1 MLKVFNT
8 LSRKIQEFQSLNEN
22 RVNLFV
28 CGPTVYDLSHI
39 GHARTY
45 IAYDIIARYLR
56 FKGYSV
62 FYLMNITD
70 VDDKIIKRA
79 RETNQYPLELA
90 NNFAQEFYKD
100 LEFLGIKSI
109 NLFAKASEHIKE
121 IICQIDELIK
131 KEYAY
136 VVDGSV
142 YFNVSKFKDYGKLS
156 HQTKN
161 ELKRHRIEPDP
172 KKKNKIDFS
181 LWKSRKE
188 KPVWKSPWGEGRPGW
203 HIEDTAITL
212 TYFGPQYDIHGGAL
226 ELIFPHHEAE
236 IAQAESMTGKKPLVK
251 YWIHT
256 GIVNV
261 NGRKMSKSLG
271 NFITIRDITKKY
283 NSEILRFFFAQSHYR
298 SGIDFREVNLEK
310 AGKSLGNLNRI
321 YKKILDL
328 MDKASDELLSE
339 DEEIVKKIEECEHK
353 FYSAMDNDF
362 NTPLAISA
370 MVSLGKELDKR
381 INETT
386 CKRTLQLALESFARF
401 GSILGLFE
409 YKDWN
414 RVKGKI
420 VNELIKIII
429 EFREYFR
436 KRKEWKTSDEIRD
449 KLNKMGIS
457 LEDDIDDLK

>member
-8 LSRKIQEFQSLNEN
+8 LSRKIEEFQPINGN

-45 IAYDIIARYLR
+45 IAYDIIVRYLR
-56 FKGYSV
+56 FKGYSL

-79 RETNQYPLELA
+79 RETNQHPLELA

-100 LEFLGIKSI
+100 LAFLGIKSI

-121 IICQIDELIK
+121 IIFQIDELIK

-136 VVDGSV
+136 VVDGNV

-181 LWKSRKE
+181 LWKSRKG

-212 TYFGPQYDIHGGAL
+212 TYFGSQYDVHGGAL

-261 NGRKMSKSLG
+261 NGLKMSKSLG
-271 NFITIRDITKKY
+271 NFITIRDIAKKY
-283 NSEILRFFFAQSHYR
+283 NSEILRLFFAQSHYR
-298 SGIDFREVNLEK
+298 SSIDFREDNLKK
-310 AGKSLGNLNRI
+310 AGETLGNLNRI
-321 YKKILDL
+321 YKKIYDLLD
-328 MDKASDELLSE
+328 KVSDDLQSE
-339 DEEIVKKIEECEHK
+339 DEAVIKKIEEYEHK

-370 MVSLGKELDKR
+370 LISLGKELDKR

-386 CKRTLQLALESFARF
+386 CKGTLRLALESFDRF
-401 GSILGLFE
+401 GSLLGLFE
-409 YKDWN
+409 YKEWN
-414 RVKGKI
+414 RFEEKI

-429 EFREYFR
+429 KLREYLR
-436 KRKEWKTSDEIRD
+436 KRKEWKISDEIRD

-457 LEDDIDDLK
+457 LEDNIDERN

>member
-8 LSRKIQEFQSLNEN
+8 LSRRIEEFHPINGN

-56 FKGYSV
+56 FKGYSL

-79 RETNQYPLELA
+79 REINQNPLELA
-90 NNFAQEFYKD
+90 NNFAKEFYKD
-100 LEFLGIKSI
+100 MDCLGIKSI

-142 YFNVSKFKDYGKLS
+142 YFNVPKFKDYGKLS
-156 HQTKN
+156 NQTKN

-181 LWKSRKE
+181 LWKARRE

-203 HIEDTAITL
+203 HIEDTAITI
-212 TYFGPQYDIHGGAL
+212 TYFGSQYDIHGGAL

-283 NSEILRFFFAQSHYR
+283 NSEILRLFFAQSHYR
-298 SGIDFREVNLEK
+298 SSIDFREDNLEK
-310 AGKSLGNLNRI
+310 AGETLRNLNRI
-321 YKKILDL
+321 YKKIHDLLD
-328 MDKASDELLSE
+328 KVSDDLQSE
-339 DEEIVKKIEECEHK
+339 DEEIIKKIEEYEQK
-353 FYSAMDNDF
+353 FFSAMDNDF

-370 MVSLGKELDKR
+370 LISLGKELDKR
-381 INETT
+381 INKTT
-386 CKRTLQLALESFARF
+386 CKRTLRLALESFDRF
-401 GSILGLFE
+401 GSLLGLFE
-409 YKDWN
+409 DKEWN
-414 RVKGKI
+414 RSEGKI

-429 EFREYFR
+429 ELREHLR
-436 KRKEWKTSDEIRD
+436 KRKEWKISDEIRD
-449 KLNKMGIS
+449 KLKNMGIP
-457 LEDDIDDLK
+457 LEDDTDESN